1 MKGDWFFKAICCKSC
16 HQLLI
21 ELTKIFLEG
30 INFLLSQNSWIF
42 EILSGCKIETKVR
55 HNTICPLILSREV
68 WFCLLVQIA
77 QIGTYESIFSQIIAF
92 TLESTNTLQIYYP
105 CDPTTTLIPK
115 TSKTSPVSLA
125 FFYCLTFSL
134 VLWLLMSTFTAFPM
148 FLKVFGCL
156 EHVNNY
162 YIFSILWS
170 KWPERNKINL

>member
-1 MKGDWFFKAICCKSC
+1 MKGDWVFEAICRKSC
-16 HQLLI
+16 HQLVI
-21 ELTKIFLEG
+21 ELTKICLEG
-30 INFLLSQNSWIF
+30 INFLLSRNSWIF

-55 HNTICPLILSREV
+55 HNTICPLILSKEF

-77 QIGTYESIFSQIIAF
+77 QIGTYESISSQIIAF
-92 TLESTNTLQIYYP
+92 TLEKLQIYYP
-105 CDPTTTLIPK
+105 CDTTTTLIPK
-115 TSKTSPVSLA
+115 TWKTSPVSLA

-156 EHVNNY
+156 ENVNNY

>member
-1 MKGDWFFKAICCKSC
+1 MFPF
-16 HQLLI
+16 
-21 ELTKIFLEG
+21 TKHSETIL
-30 INFLLSQNSWIF
+30 FLLSRNSWIF

-55 HNTICPLILSREV
+55 HNTICPLILSREF

-92 TLESTNTLQIYYP
+92 DLEKLQIYYP

-134 VLWLLMSTFTAFPM
+134 VLWLLTSTFTAFPM

-156 EHVNNY
+156 EHYNNRY
-162 YIFSILWS
+162 FFFHIMV
-170 KWPERNKINL
+170 KMTGTKQN